1 MDIGYGGPCGHLHNL
16 NPKSL
21 LGFYRC
27 AGVETC
33 HGYSSSRVLIVTG
46 ACHPVTGAP
55 ATVDTGNRAT
65 GATDTC
71 ATGAMDTPAMDVSDM
86 GNGYL
91 VKVVLCGLD
100 QGIAQGSL
108 KG

>member
-1 MDIGYGGPCGHLHNL
+1 M
-16 NPKSL
+16 
-21 LGFYRC
+21 
-27 AGVETC
+27 
-33 HGYSSSRVLIVTG
+33 SRVLIVTG
-46 ACHPVTGAP
+46 AGHRVTGAR
-55 ATVDTGNRAT
+55 ATVATGTRAMVAMGTCAT

-100 QGIAQGSL
+100 QGIARKLEG
-108 KG
+108 

>member
-1 MDIGYGGPCGHLHNL
+1 MVY
-16 NPKSL
+16 
-21 LGFYRC
+21 
-27 AGVETC
+27 
-33 HGYSSSRVLIVTG
+33 TG
-46 ACHPVTGAP
+46 T
-55 ATVDTGNRAT
+55 RAT